1 MYGENP
7 CPNAQDPPDPATPEP
22 PDAAPVHKPPDAE
35 PTAPEHPVVPLAPER
50 PVVPPAPERSVVPR
64 APDRS
69 VVPPAPEPLFLPGL
83 GALVVD
89 TGRGDRVGEF
99 RGVAGPYWSLRPV
112 GGGTEWEAEP
122 QRVRPALLME
132 QLRARTARL
141 NARSRGEVL

>member
-22 PDAAPVHKPPDAE
+22 PDVAPVHKPPDAV

-50 PVVPPAPERSVVPR
+50 PVVPPAPERSVVPQ
-64 APDRS
+64 APERS
-69 VVPPAPEPLFLPGL
+69 VVPSAPEPLFLPGL